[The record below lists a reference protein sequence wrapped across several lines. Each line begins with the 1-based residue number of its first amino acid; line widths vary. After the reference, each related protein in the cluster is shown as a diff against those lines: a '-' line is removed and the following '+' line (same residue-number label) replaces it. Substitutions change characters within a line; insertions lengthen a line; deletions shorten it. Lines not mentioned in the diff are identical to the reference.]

1 VLGYRT
7 ALLEFDLPFD
17 EQLILRGDYHP
28 DSGRV
33 CASVLLNRSDPP
45 TAMFFSN
52 DLMAM
57 GAMRAVAQNGCRVP
71 EDVSIV
77 GFDNIEFAS
86 YTTPPLTTIA
96 QPTIEVGYR
105 AAHLLIDRIA
115 DPSRPWQKIVLP
127 TRLIFRESSGP
138 VLQSVPEKNQ
148 LEV

>member
-1 VLGYRT
+1 M
-7 ALLEFDLPFD
+7 
-17 EQLILRGDYHP
+17 
-28 DSGRV
+28 
-33 CASVLLNRSDPP
+33 LLNRAHPP

-77 GFDNIEFAS
+77 GYDNIEFAS
-86 YTTPPLTTIA
+86 YTTPPLTTIE
-96 QPTIEVGYR
+96 QPTVEVGYR

-115 DPSRPWQKIVLP
+115 DPARPWQKIVLP

-138 VLQSVPEKNQ
+138 VPQSVPEKTQ
-148 LEV
+148 VEA

>member
-1 VLGYRT
+1 M
-7 ALLEFDLPFD
+7 
-17 EQLILRGDYHP
+17 RGDFHP

-33 CASVLLNRSDPP
+33 CASVLLNRAHPP

-77 GFDNIEFAS
+77 GYDNIEFAS
-86 YTTPPLTTIA
+86 YTTPPLTTIE
-96 QPTIEVGYR
+96 QPTVEVGYR

-115 DPSRPWQKIVLP
+115 DPARPWQKIVLP

-138 VLQSVPEKNQ
+138 VPQSVPEKTQ
-148 LEV
+148 VEA